1 MKLVFADQSFSYQLL
16 RTIGHSVYGGADIGE
31 CLATAARIEE
41 GDLESW
47 YTEWLKTADRVRTHA
62 EASLQSGQS
71 VSARRAY
78 LRACNYYRT
87 AEFFL
92 HHNPADSRIL
102 NTWQSSQECFSKAAS
117 LLSPVVEAIAIPY
130 ENTTLPGYFYRV
142 DASGHPRPTL
152 IVYPG
157 FDSTLEE
164 LHFFAAAAAVMQGY
178 NCLTFSGPG
187 QGQLIRQQGIPFR
200 PDWEAVVIPVLD
212 YALTYPD
219 VNADQLVLVG
229 HSFGGLLA
237 VRAIAHEPRF
247 AACVVHGGILDMYQS
262 FLHFFPESLQAQL
275 KQADDATIN
284 TIVNAAMNA
293 NAIAKVTIGH
303 GMWVFGAM
311 TPAEL
316 LRIIQTYTLKGIA
329 ETVSCP
335 TLVVDAAQDH
345 FLPTDGRQ
353 IYETLAGPKDYLLF
367 EAEEGAEEHCQV
379 GALLLFHERLFEWL
393 NQCLMER
400 YEGSVAKN

>member
-1 MKLVFADQSFSYQLL
+1 MKLVFDDQSFSYQLL

-31 CLATAARIEE
+31 CLATATRIQE

-47 YTEWLKTADRVRTHA
+47 HGEWRKTAERLHAHAQTCLKTD
-62 EASLQSGQS
+62 QP
-71 VSARRAY
+71 VSARQAY

-92 HHNPADSRIL
+92 HYNPADPRIL
-102 NTWQSSQECFSKAAS
+102 TTWQRSQDCFSQAAA
-117 LLSPVVEAIAIPY
+117 LFSPKIEAIAIPY
-130 ENTTLPGYFYRV
+130 EDISLPGYFYRV
-142 DASGHPRPTL
+142 DNSGHSHPTL

-164 LHFFAAAAAVMQGY
+164 LHFFTAAAAVMQGY

-200 PDWEAVVIPVLD
+200 PDWEAVITPVVD

-219 VNADQLVLVG
+219 VDANQLVLVG

-237 VRAIAHEPRF
+237 VRSTAHEPRF
-247 AACVVHGGILDMYQS
+247 AACVVHGGIFDMYQS

-275 KQADDATIN
+275 QQADDAIIN
-284 TIVNAAMNA
+284 AIVNAAMNA
-293 NAIAKVTIGH
+293 NSIAKATIRH
-303 GMWVFGAM
+303 GMWVFGAT

-316 LRIIQTYTLKGIA
+316 VKIIQSYTLKGVA

-345 FLPTDGRQ
+345 FLPKDGKQ
-353 IYETLAGPKDYLLF
+353 IYEALAGAKDYLLF

-379 GALLLFHERLFEWL
+379 GALSLFHERLFGWL
-393 NQCLMER
+393 SQVLTPS
-400 YEGSVAKN
+400 GASGA